1 MHKYAYLLLLALGVS
16 SLTLSCKKDGDL
28 TPACTAPTADKNI
41 VGTWSAAI
49 SAQGQK
55 ANGTVTFKSDG
66 TYDDK
71 GLLLDGGLNGQ
82 ALTTRTYEVKN
93 NQVVLKVSESS
104 GFIST
109 KFDITSNECNKIGL
123 SLSGL
128 GTVTLTR

>member
-1 MHKYAYLLLLALGVS
+1 MPKYAYLLLLALSVS
-16 SLTLSCKKDGDL
+16 SLTLSCKKDGDP

-55 ANGTVTFKSDG
+55 ANGPVTFKSDG

-71 GLLLDGGLNGQ
+71 GLLLDGGFGGTPT
-82 ALTTRTYEVKN
+82 ARTYEVKN
-93 NQVVLKVSESS
+93 NQVVLKLSESS

-109 KFDITSNECNKIGL
+109 KYDITSNECNKIGL
-123 SLSGL
+123 SLAGL